1 MVWWK
6 RSPKNMS
13 GLRKSGIP
21 NYGNIVSFLF
31 HLPNFARLYWSLF
44 WDKRAPILPKL
55 VLLLAIIYFV
65 SPLDLVPDFAIPG
78 LGYIDDLAILILSL
92 RYFNKAMPRELL
104 AEKIEQIDRDLRQ

>member
-1 MVWWK
+1 
-6 RSPKNMS
+6 MS